1 MEALNQGLRRLPTW
15 SLYILGVGVAAWVVV
30 PGLSAIDPVRDIER
44 GLGLWA
50 VRFLLLGLM
59 ITPLRWVGVNALRF
73 RRQIGLVGFGLV
85 VLHLLSWLVLDMG
98 LRWDQIAADLVK
110 RWYIMIGMASFVL
123 LIPLAVTSN
132 DRSIRWLRKTWGRLH
147 KLAYPAAILAV
158 VHFIMVQKVWTT
170 EILVYA
176 AILAGLLAA
185 RVWKFGPSRVVWG

>member
-1 MEALNQGLRRLPTW
+1 MEALNQGLRRIPTW
-15 SLYILGVGVAAWVVV
+15 SLYVVGLAVAAWVVV

-73 RRQIGLVGFGLV
+73 RRQIGLVAFGLV
-85 VLHLLSWLVLDMG
+85 VLHLLTWLVLDMG
-98 LRWDQIAADLVK
+98 LRWDQIADDLVK

-132 DRSIRWLRKTWGRLH
+132 DRSIRWLRKTWVRLH

-158 VHFIMVQKVWTT
+158 VHFIMVQKVWGA
-170 EILVYA
+170 EILIYA

>member
-1 MEALNQGLRRLPTW
+1 MDMLNAGLRRLPTW
-15 SLYILGVGVAAWVVV
+15 SLYILGVAIAAWVIV
-30 PGLSAIDPVRDIER
+30 PGLQAIDPVRDIER

-50 VRFLLLGLM
+50 VRVLLLSLM

-85 VLHLLSWLVLDMG
+85 VVHLLSWLVLDMG
-98 LRWDQIAADLVK
+98 LRWEQIAADLIK
-110 RWYIMIGMASFVL
+110 RWYIMIGMASFLL

-132 DRSIRWLRKTWGRLH
+132 DRSIRWLRKSWGRLH

-158 VHFIMVQKVWTT
+158 VHFIMVQKVWTA
-170 EILVYA
+170 EILIYA
-176 AILAGLLAA
+176 AILAALLGA

>member
-1 MEALNQGLRRLPTW
+1 MDMLNAGLRRVPTW
-15 SLYILGVGVAAWVVV
+15 SLYIMGVAIAAWVIV
-30 PGLSAIDPVRDIER
+30 PGLQAIDPVRDIER

-50 VRFLLLGLM
+50 VRVLLLSLM

-85 VLHLLSWLVLDMG
+85 VVHLLSWLVLDMG
-98 LRWDQIAADLVK
+98 LRWEQIAADLIK
-110 RWYIMIGMASFVL
+110 RWYIMIGMASFLL

-132 DRSIRWLRKTWGRLH
+132 DRSIRWLRKSWGRLH

-158 VHFIMVQKVWTT
+158 VHFIMVQKVWTA
-170 EILVYA
+170 EILIYA
-176 AILAGLLAA
+176 AILAALLGA